1 MVIYLPELS
10 KQSLEFPP
18 VSQALTEPDGLLA
31 MGGDLSPERLLK
43 AYQTGIFP
51 WFSPGDPLL
60 WWSPSQRAIFKP
72 SALKPNR
79 SLRKL
84 LNQTPFQI
92 TINTAFS
99 QVIRACSAP
108 RPSQQGTW
116 IVPDI
121 QKAYI
126 ALHQQGHA
134 HSIEVWRQEELV
146 GGCYGVMV
154 GQLFCG
160 ESMFNTLPNTAKIA
174 LAALQQHLGSF
185 ATGYIDCQMMNPFLQ
200 QLGAE
205 PLSRSTYL
213 TLLAN
218 HKARLCPPDVWR
230 QQRLELEL

>member
-10 KQSLEFPP
+10 NTSLEFPP

-31 MGGDLSPERLLK
+31 MGGDLSPQRLLK
-43 AYQTGIFP
+43 AYQNGIFP

-72 SALKPNR
+72 GVLKPNR

-84 LNQTPFQI
+84 LHHSSFQI
-92 TINTAFS
+92 SINKAFP
-99 QVIRACSAP
+99 QVIKACSAP
-108 RPSQQGTW
+108 RPTQQGTW
-116 IVPDI
+116 IVADI
-121 QKAYI
+121 QQAYI

-134 HSIEVWRQEELV
+134 HSIEVWSDGELV

-160 ESMFNTLPNTAKIA
+160 ESMFNTQPNTAKIA
-174 LAALQQHLGSF
+174 LAALQQHLSCF

-205 PLSRSTYL
+205 PLSRRTYL

-218 HKARLCPPDVWR
+218 HQALFCPADSWR
-230 QQRLELEL
+230 PQDIRLEF

>member
-10 KQSLEFPP
+10 NSSLEFPP

-43 AYQTGIFP
+43 AYHSGIFP

-60 WWSPSQRAIFKP
+60 WWSPSQRAIFMP
-72 SALKPNR
+72 GALKPNR
-79 SLRKL
+79 TLRKVL
-84 LNQTPFQI
+84 HHSSFEISVNK
-92 TINTAFS
+92 AFPE
-99 QVIRACSAP
+99 VIKACSAP

-121 QKAYI
+121 QQAYI

-134 HSIEVWRQEELV
+134 HSIEVWSEGELV

-160 ESMFNTLPNTAKIA
+160 ESMFNTQPNTAKVA
-174 LAALQQHLGSF
+174 LVALQQHLSTF

-205 PLSRSTYL
+205 PLSRRTYL

-218 HKARLCPPDVWR
+218 HKALFCPAGSWKAQDIK
-230 QQRLELEL
+230 LEF